1 MKIRKQ
7 LALCIGL
14 WVLCTAF
21 SACNNAELTVPED
34 TSALENYIA
43 ETSAKAEKASEAL
56 DEIQVL
62 NLNTDEFKLA
72 K

>member
-14 WVLCTAF
+14 WLLCAAF

-34 TSALENYIA
+34 TSALESYIA
-43 ETSAKAEKASEAL
+43 ETSAKAEKTSEAI
-56 DEIQVL
+56 D
-62 NLNTDEFKLA
+62 
-72 K
+72 